1 MRIVFLVLL
10 VLVVGLVPVLAVEAD
25 TEEKP
30 AEPTGKTVF
39 VKSKCAL
46 CHTVYAEGIGEAP
59 KEGDETAEGDEEA
72 AAGEE
77 GGSDGLSD
85 LSTFEASH
93 RKLDW
98 LRLFLIEKEEIDGVK
113 HVMGFKGTEEEW
125 AALSGWLLSLGAPA
139 DTTEGKTEIPAESAI
154 ETGTQTSE

>member
-1 MRIVFLVLL
+1 M
-10 VLVVGLVPVLAVEAD
+10 
-25 TEEKP
+25 
-30 AEPTGKTVF
+30 
-39 VKSKCAL
+39 

-85 LSTFEASH
+85 LSTFGASH
-93 RKLDW
+93 KKLDW
-98 LRLFLIEKEEIDGVK
+98 LHRFLVEKEEMDGVK

-139 DTTEGKTEIPAESAI
+139 DTTEGETEIPAESAI

>member
-1 MRIVFLVLL
+1 MRIMFLVLL
-10 VLVVGLVPVLAVEAD
+10 ALVVGLVPVLAVAAD

-39 VKSKCAL
+39 VESKCAL

-59 KEGDETAEGDEEA
+59 KEGDETAEGEEEA
-72 AAGEE
+72 TEGEE

-85 LSTFEASH
+85 LSTFDASH
-93 RKLDW
+93 KELDW
-98 LRLFLIEKEEIDGVK
+98 LHRFLVEEEEINGVK

-139 DTTEGKTEIPAESAI
+139 DTTEGETEIPAESAI
-154 ETGTQTSE
+154 ETGTQTSD